1 MMFSTPIKGTHPNKT
16 KMNWWQYWIGHCWM
30 TGWQSIRHNFRM
42 WADLMGSNYANYAL
56 MKEDDPET
64 ECIEWFWASLNEDDV
79 YPKEFLEHLMQMVE
93 DVELGKVKTYPMED
107 VMKTLEELVGDVEV
121 NLNEKLK
128 DEEPTE

>member
-1 MMFSTPIKGTHPNKT
+1 
-16 KMNWWQYWIGHCWM
+16 
-30 TGWQSIRHNFRM
+30 M